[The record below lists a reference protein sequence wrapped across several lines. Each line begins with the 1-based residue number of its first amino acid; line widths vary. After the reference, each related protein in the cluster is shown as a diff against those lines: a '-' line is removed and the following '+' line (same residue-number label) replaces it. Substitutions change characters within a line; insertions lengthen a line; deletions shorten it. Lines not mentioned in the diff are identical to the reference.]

1 MSAIYD
7 EYIKEHKNN
16 VGRAFKWL
24 SSHVPAIFKNDDP
37 QFCAKVEHNCLYSHD
52 ESKLSQD
59 EYIAYDNYFYGN
71 RSYEVVKMFN
81 YAWLHHI
88 HNNPHHWQ
96 YWILNND
103 DPDQGEVILDM
114 PDEYIIEMICDWWSF
129 SWKKGDLYE
138 IFKWYDERKDHIKL
152 SDVTRRKV
160 ETTLA
165 FIHNELDAAGDE
177 INV

>member
-7 EYIKEHKNN
+7 EYINEHKRN
-16 VGRAFKWL
+16 VAAAYKWL
-24 SSHVPAIFKNDDP
+24 TSHIPAIFKSDDP
-37 QFCAKVEHNCLYSHD
+37 EFASKVEHNCVYSHD
-52 ESKLSQD
+52 ESKRD
-59 EYIAYDNYFYGN
+59 FKEYDAYDDYFYGN
-71 RSYEVVKMFN
+71 RSYEVLRNFN

-96 YWILNND
+96 YWILHND
-103 DPDQGEVILDM
+103 DPDQGEIILDM

-138 IFKWYDERKDHIKL
+138 IFNWYEQRKGYIKL
-152 SDVTRRKV
+152 SDLTRRKV

-165 FIHNELDAAGDE
+165 YIKNELDTAGDS